1 MPASWEGWRGA
12 PECES
17 GVDRVRLVVLVRF
30 VKMWRVA
37 IRAGVAKQTV
47 VVKVVV
53 SSGTRNKKLADCI
66 LSIKL
71 YQRAS
76 QGLACYVDFVVVQN
90 SYWFSA
96 LGCVHTVLLSHEP
109 INGCCRCSEC
119 SGVMNANE
127 RLKPWVSAET
137 RIAGAAGATGSSGG
151 VETAVL
157 EINMTR

>member
-1 MPASWEGWRGA
+1 M
-12 PECES
+12 
-17 GVDRVRLVVLVRF
+17 DRVRLVVLVKF

-37 IRAGVAKQTV
+37 IRAGVAKQKV
-47 VVKVVV
+47 VVKVVVV